1 MNTTLFEKSPNSE
14 HLSPDGARAHD
25 LEGGWTDPRD
35 LPPSP
40 PPIDAAATERELARM
55 NLQLAREPEISD
67 DLRLDLE
74 QLADRISAFTSEA
87 PGEIDPYLLLSA
99 QSALI
104 GALRALDLE
113 EADPAAARREMRNRL
128 EQMLHVFRDI
138 AEGGPLYEERSAR
151 EIARWL
157 TAVLDTS
164 QSSLAELLGVS
175 ARTFQ
180 RWISETGPGGPQG
193 EEARRVHV
201 VAQIANHLRHALT
214 GPGVVRWFG
223 RQHPELGNRP
233 PLELLDDPQAADLL
247 TTLAAGARS
256 HTGA

>member
-1 MNTTLFEKSPNSE
+1 MNTTLLEKSPNSE
-14 HLSPDGARAHD
+14 HLSPDEARAHG
-25 LEGGWTDPRD
+25 LEGGWIDSRD

-55 NLQLAREPEISD
+55 NLRLAREAEISD

-74 QLADRISAFTSEA
+74 QLADRISAYTNEA
-87 PGEIDPYLLLSA
+87 PGDVDPYLLLSL

-104 GALRALDLE
+104 GALRALDLDS
-113 EADPAAARREMRNRL
+113 ADPAAARREMRDRL

-138 AEGGPLYEERSAR
+138 AEGGPLYEGRSAR
-151 EIARWL
+151 DLARWL
-157 TAVLDTS
+157 ADILDTS
-164 QSSLAELLGVS
+164 QSSLAELFGVS

-193 EEARRVHV
+193 DDARRVRI

-223 RQHPELGNRP
+223 RPHPELDGRP
-233 PLELLDDPQAADLL
+233 PVDVLDDPQAADIL

>member
-1 MNTTLFEKSPNSE
+1 
-14 HLSPDGARAHD
+14 
-25 LEGGWTDPRD
+25 
-35 LPPSP
+35 
-40 PPIDAAATERELARM
+40 M
-55 NLQLAREPEISD
+55 NLRLARETEIPA

-74 QLADRISAFTSEA
+74 QLADRISAYTGEA
-87 PGEIDPYLLLSA
+87 PGEVDPYLLLSA

-104 GALRALDLE
+104 GALRALDSS
-113 EADPAAARREMRNRL
+113 DPAAARLEMRARL
-128 EQMLHVFRDI
+128 EQMRHVFRDI

-151 EIARWL
+151 DIARWL
-157 TAVLDTS
+157 AAVLDTS

-193 EEARRVHV
+193 EDARRVHV

-214 GPGVVRWFG
+214 GPGVVRWFEQSHPQLDG
-223 RQHPELGNRP
+223 RRP
-233 PLELLDDPQAADLL
+233 LDLLDDPQATELL

>member
-1 MNTTLFEKSPNSE
+1 MNTTLLEKSPTSE
-14 HLSPDGARAHD
+14 DLSPEDEGARG
-25 LEGGWTDPRD
+25 LEGGGHDPAD
-35 LPPSP
+35 LPPIP
-40 PPIDAAATERELARM
+40 APIDAAATERKLARM
-55 NLQLAREPEISD
+55 NLQLAREAEISG

-74 QLADRISAFTSEA
+74 QLADDISAYTSEA
-87 PGEIDPYLLLSA
+87 PGEVDPYLLLSL

-104 GALRALDLE
+104 GALRALDSSE
-113 EADPAAARREMRNRL
+113 SAPAPARLEMRNRL
-128 EQMLHVFRDI
+128 EQMRQVFRDI

-157 TAVLDTS
+157 AAVLDTS

-193 EEARRVHV
+193 EDARRVHV

-223 RQHPELGNRP
+223 RPHPQLDDQP
-233 PLELLDDPQAADLL
+233 PLDLLDDPQAADLL
-247 TTLAAGARS
+247 TTLAAGTRS

>member
-1 MNTTLFEKSPNSE
+1 MNTTLLEKSPNSE
-14 HLSPDGARAHD
+14 HLSHDGASAQR

-40 PPIDAAATERELARM
+40 PPIDAAATERELTRM
-55 NLQLAREPEISD
+55 NLRLAREAEISD

-74 QLADRISAFTSEA
+74 QLADDIAAYTSEA
-87 PGEIDPYLLLSA
+87 PGEVDPYLLLSL

-104 GALRALDLE
+104 GALRALDLDS
-113 EADPAAARREMRNRL
+113 ADPAAARREMRNRL
-128 EQMLHVFRDI
+128 EQMRHVFRDI
-138 AEGGPLYEERSAR
+138 TEGGPLYEERSAR

-157 TAVLDTS
+157 AAVLDTS

-180 RWISETGPGGPQG
+180 RWISETGPGDPQG
-193 EEARRVHV
+193 EDARRVYV

-214 GPGVVRWFG
+214 GPGVVRWFE
-223 RQHPELGNRP
+223 RPHPQLDDRRP
-233 PLELLDDPQAADLL
+233 LDLLDDPQAADLL